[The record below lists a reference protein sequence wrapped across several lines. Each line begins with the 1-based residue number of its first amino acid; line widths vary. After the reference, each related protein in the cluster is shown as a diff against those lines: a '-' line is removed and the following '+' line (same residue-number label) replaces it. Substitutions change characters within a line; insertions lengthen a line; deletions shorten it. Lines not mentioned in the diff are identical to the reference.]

1 MKKMKGN
8 VRFRWSTRRRLV
20 VIIMSVF
27 VALTVVVS
35 VATFIIVDQQIDTVT
50 IGRFT
55 PEHVADEQ
63 TNSRIPPDHLQVR
76 RMS

>member
-55 PEHVADEQ
+55 PEHVDDEQ
-63 TNSRIPPDHLQVR
+63 
-76 RMS
+76 